1 MLPDVDDRMTADA
14 TCIVRLWVERAD
26 PVLRGR
32 IESTLDGTSVTARGL
47 DELLAT
53 IRAEL
58 HGIERALVR
67 QLDGSE

>member
-1 MLPDVDDRMTADA
+1 MLADVDDRMTADA
-14 TCIVRLWVERAD
+14 TCIVRLWVERDD

-32 IESTLDGTSVTARGL
+32 IESTLDGTSLAARGV

-53 IRAEL
+53 VEVEL
-58 HGIERALVR
+58 HRIERALVR